1 MKHLSTLTYTAQRI
15 RKNIIPGVLI
25 VGTLGFM
32 VSCNKSAESD
42 AAATAEAEGI
52 SKEEQLGITITESV
66 ERDFQDIRQEG
77 TLRMITRFNSSS
89 YFLHR
94 GEEKGFEYEF
104 ARAFAKAHD
113 LELEVVIAGNQD
125 HPVDLLNS
133 GKGDFIAANYN
144 ITPDRKEFIN
154 FSTPYSRV
162 NQILVLH
169 DHIDGEMPQSLREAA
184 GLEISVREGSFYA
197 RLLKQ
202 LKEEN
207 GYTYIVN
214 ELPEMW
220 DTEAIMFALAEGE
233 FEATVAD
240 DNLFSATSNYINGLV
255 GGPVI
260 READA
265 IAWGIRNNAPEL
277 KNSMDEFIGLHYRIS
292 ETDGLPRRSSFV
304 NILRRR
310 YYEERPESY
319 NVRSYTSRNVS
330 DQVTGYEGYLSPY
343 DRLVRPIA
351 EEAGIDW
358 KLVIAV
364 MAQESRF
371 DPYAE
376 SWMGAKGL
384 MQIIPRFSQVEEHE
398 LWDPETNVREGVRY
412 IKEHMHHY
420 AYMDSVSQISFAL
433 ATYNAGMGH
442 MADARRLA
450 MDRNRDPNSWDDVSE
465 SLLLLMQPR
474 HFRNARHG
482 FVRGT
487 EPVNY
492 VRQILKRY
500 ETYNHMATFASE
512 DPIFRRYDEH
522 ALLP

>member
-1 MKHLSTLTYTAQRI
+1 MKHFPTFNHTAR
-15 RKNIIPGVLI
+15 RLRHNIIPGVLI
-25 VGTLGFM
+25 AGTLSFM
-32 VSCNKSAESD
+32 ISCSTDNDSD
-42 AAATAEAEGI
+42 TPTPVISSSERMGI
-52 SKEEQLGITITESV
+52 SETEPV
-66 ERDFQDIRQEG
+66 ERDWDAIQEEG
-77 TLRMITRFNSSS
+77 VLRMITRFNSSS

-113 LELEVVIAGNQD
+113 LQLEVVIVGNDD
-125 HPVDLLNS
+125 HPIDILNT
-133 GKGDFIAANYN
+133 GKGDFIAANYS
-144 ITPDRKEFIN
+144 ITPERDEFIDFTASYN
-154 FSTPYSRV
+154 EV
-162 NQILVLH
+162 DQVLVFPENRQG
-169 DHIDGEMPQSLREAA
+169 DIPGSLEEAA
-184 GLEISVREGSFYA
+184 GIEISVRSGSSYA
-197 RLLKQ
+197 TTLRD
-202 LKEEN
+202 LKETH
-207 GYTYIVN
+207 GYSYIIN

-220 DTEAIMFALAEGE
+220 DAEAIMFALADGE

-240 DNLFSATSNYINGLV
+240 ENLFRATSNYIDGVVN
-255 GGPVI
+255 GPVVK
-260 READA
+260 EADQ
-265 IAWGIRNNAPEL
+265 IAWGIRGNAAQL
-277 KNSMDEFIGLHYRIS
+277 KENMDAYITRNYRIS
-292 ETDGLPRRSSFV
+292 EADGLPRRSSYM

-319 NVRSYTSRNVS
+319 HVRSATRNNVS
-330 DQVTGYEGYLSPY
+330 NQVTGYEGFLSPY
-343 DRLVRPIA
+343 DRLVQPIA
-351 EEAGIDW
+351 EEAGVDW

-384 MQIIPRFSQVEEHE
+384 MQIIPRFSQVQEHE
-398 LWDPETNVREGVRY
+398 LWDPETNVKEGVRY

-442 MADARRLA
+442 MADARRLT
-450 MDRNRDPNSWDDVSE
+450 MDRNRDPNNWDHVAE

-492 VRQILKRY
+492 VKQILKRY
-500 ETYNHMATFASE
+500 ETYDEMAAFASE
-512 DPIFRRYDEH
+512 DPIFRRFDEH

>member
-1 MKHLSTLTYTAQRI
+1 MKHFSTLTHTARQMRQ
-15 RKNIIPGVLI
+15 NIIPGVLI
-25 VGTLGFM
+25 AGTLGFM
-32 VSCNKSAESD
+32 ISCNSEDENMPAEPV
-42 AAATAEAEGI
+42 I
-52 SKEEQLGITITESV
+52 SNSERLGITETEAV
-66 ERDFQDIRQEG
+66 ERDWDAIQQEG
-77 TLRMITRFNSSS
+77 VLRMITRFNSSS

-104 ARAFAKAHD
+104 ARAFAKAND
-113 LELEVVIAGNQD
+113 LELEVVIADNEN
-125 HPVDLLNS
+125 HPIDLLNS
-133 GKGDFIAANYN
+133 GKGDLIAANYS
-144 ITPDRKEFIN
+144 ITPERDEFIDFTASYN
-154 FSTPYSRV
+154 EV
-162 NQILVLH
+162 DQVLVFA
-169 DHIDGEMPQSLREAA
+169 DRPQGELPTRLEEAA
-184 GLEISVREGSFYA
+184 GMEISVRRGSSYA
-197 RLLKQ
+197 KLLKA
-202 LKEEN
+202 LKEQHS
-207 GYTYIVN
+207 YTYIIN

-220 DTEAIMFALAEGE
+220 DAEAIMFALADGE
-233 FEATVAD
+233 FEATVVD
-240 DNLFSATSNYINGLV
+240 ENLFQATSNYLEGV
-255 GGPVI
+255 VSGPVVK
-260 READA
+260 EADQ
-265 IAWGIRNNAPEL
+265 IAWGIRDNAARL
-277 KNSMDEFIGLHYRIS
+277 KEEMNAYITRNYRIS
-292 ETDGLPRRSSFV
+292 EADGLPRRSSYM

-319 NVRSYTSRNVS
+319 HVRSSTRNTIS
-330 DQVTGYEGYLSPY
+330 NQVTGYEGFLSPY

-398 LWDPETNVREGVRY
+398 LWDPEVNVREGVRY

-442 MADARRLA
+442 MADARRLT
-450 MDRNRDPNSWDDVSE
+450 MDRNRDPNNWNHVAE
-465 SLLLLMQPR
+465 SLLMLMQPR
-474 HFRNARHG
+474 HFRSARHG

-492 VRQILKRY
+492 VEQILKRY
-500 ETYNHMATFASE
+500 ETYDKMAAFASE
-512 DPIFRRYDEH
+512 DPIFRRFDEH